1 MDLKRKFRIG
11 YWNVGIIENSIEEI
25 MEGKTYNIRWVRH
38 HYKDRFWADPFIYKH
53 DEENYY
59 ILAEE
64 LIFTRGKGTIVLLTV
79 NRKTMKLVA
88 HKEVF
93 EDENHLSYP
102 NYEDGT
108 VVAENFKSGG
118 LYRFYI
124 EENPARKELILDMP
138 LIDPT
143 FVEYDGKKWLFATTK
158 KDVDDPNRKL
168 SIFVEKDGKF
178 IPHKKN
184 PVKEDIHTARPGGKF
199 FEYKGCLYRPA
210 QNSEHIYG
218 EDIRIMKILRLDEED
233 FQEEEVMTISSHD
246 LKRYNLGLH
255 TFNVGDGYVV
265 VDGFEY
271 STQIVQKIKN
281 KLTGY

>member
-1 MDLKRKFRIG
+1 MNLKRKFRIG
-11 YWNVGIIENSIEEI
+11 YWNIGIIENSIEEI
-25 MEGKTYNIRWVRH
+25 MNGKKYNIRWVRH
-38 HYKDRFWADPFIYKH
+38 HYKDRFLADPFIYKH

-64 LIFTRGKGTIVLLTV
+64 LIFSRGKGTIVLLTV
-79 NRKTMKLVA
+79 NRKTMKLIA
-88 HKEVF
+88 RKEVF

-102 NYEDGT
+102 NYENGT

-124 EENPARKELILDMP
+124 EENPVRKELILDQP

-143 FVEYDGKKWLFATTK
+143 FVEYNGKKWLFATTK
-158 KDVDDPNRKL
+158 EDVDDPNRKL
-168 SIFVEKDGKF
+168 SIFVEKNGKF
-178 IPHKKN
+178 VSHKKN
-184 PVKEDIHTARPGGKF
+184 PVKDDIKTARPGGKF
-199 FEYKGCLYRPA
+199 FEYKGNLYRPA

-246 LKRYNLGLH
+246 LDQYNLGLH
-255 TFNVGDGYVV
+255 TFNVGDDYVV

-271 STQIVQKIKN
+271 STQIIQKIKN